1 MKKLNWDNG
10 IQEFE
15 TNGGAV
21 LRFNPSDPAFYNRF
35 LSLIEKIKKV
45 EDNLSREDQNVDG
58 KQAIHLLCKYDQMIK
73 AMLSETFGNQND
85 FELIFSSVNLMALGK
100 NGKRV
105 IVNFL
110 DAVAPIIDDGA
121 KKNAQATAAEAVERA
136 RLNREKR
143 GTLK

>member
-15 TNGGAV
+15 TNGEAI

-35 LSLIEKIKKV
+35 LALIEKIKKV
-45 EDNLSREDQNVDG
+45 EDDISNEDENVDG

-73 AMLSETFGNQND
+73 SMLADTFGNQND
-85 FELIFSSVNLMALGK
+85 FELIFSGVNLMALGK

-105 IVNFL
+105 IINFL
-110 DAVAPIIDDGA
+110 DAIMPVIDDGA

-136 RLNREKR
+136 RSNREKR
-143 GTLK
+143 GAMK